1 MKKVLAMILC
11 AALTAASL
19 MGCGTEKKPA
29 DGAGAAKT
37 EGTADG
43 TADNAVEDAGDTV
56 VLKLG
61 MVDPDGSNFHKGAL
75 AIADEVSKAT
85 DGKVKIEV
93 FAGGQLG
100 NERDMYEGA
109 QMGTI
114 DMFAASNAVLTS
126 FVPEMAVLD
135 QPFLFETE
143 EQAHNVIDGK
153 VGELIAEKTEEQQI
167 HTVGWMDVGFR
178 NVFSTR
184 PVKTIDDFKGLKI
197 RTMENDIHIAAFNAF
212 GAIATPMASG
222 DVFTGL
228 QQGTIDAAENAVANL
243 IANRYY
249 EITKNV
255 TFTNHVFGFMGV
267 FVSDKAWN
275 QIPED
280 LREDFMA
287 GVKAGA
293 DLQRQYLVE
302 ANDSAKKELKDL
314 GVEFFEIPMDD
325 LREVVQPEMEQ
336 FGDRFDPEW
345 IDAIQGDM

>member
-1 MKKVLAMILC
+1 MKKIAKMAAGIL
-11 AALTAASL
+11 T
-19 MGCGTEKKPA
+19 GCGSGGQSEITEVG
-29 DGAGAAKT
+29 DSS
-37 EGTADG
+37 GTV
-43 TADNAVEDAGDTV
+43 T
-56 VLKLG
+56 LKLG
-61 MVDPDGSNFHKGAL
+61 MVDPDGSNFHEGAL

-85 DGKVKIEV
+85 GGKVKIEV

-114 DMFAASNAVLTS
+114 DMFTASNAVLTS
-126 FVPEMAVLD
+126 FIPEMAVLD

-178 NVFSTR
+178 NVFSVR
-184 PVKTIDDFKGLKI
+184 PVENVDDFEGLKI
-197 RTMENDIHIAAFNAF
+197 RTMENDIHIAAFNAL

-228 QQGTIDAAENAVANL
+228 QQGTIDAAENAIANL

-255 TFTNHVFGFMGV
+255 TMTNHIFGFMGV

-280 LREDFMA
+280 LRDEFLA
-287 GVKAGA
+287 GVEAGTK
-293 DLQRQYLVE
+293 LQRQYLVE
-302 ANDSAKKELKDL
+302 ANEAAKEELTEL
-314 GVEFFEIPMDD
+314 GVQFYEIPMDQM
-325 LREVVQPEMEQ
+325 RELVEPAMEE
-336 FGDRFDPEW
+336 FSDRMDPEW
-345 IDAIQGDM
+345 VEAIQGDM

>member
-1 MKKVLAMILC
+1 M
-11 AALTAASL
+11 ALFQQV
-19 MGCGTEKKPA
+19 G
-29 DGAGAAKT
+29 
-37 EGTADG
+37 
-43 TADNAVEDAGDTV
+43 
-56 VLKLG
+56 
-61 MVDPDGSNFHKGAL
+61 
-75 AIADEVSKAT
+75 IA
-85 DGKVKIEV
+85 
-93 FAGGQLG
+93 
-100 NERDMYEGA
+100 
-109 QMGTI
+109 
-114 DMFAASNAVLTS
+114 
-126 FVPEMAVLD
+126 P
-135 QPFLFETE
+135 
-143 EQAHNVIDGK
+143 
-153 VGELIAEKTEEQQI
+153 
-167 HTVGWMDVGFR
+167 
-178 NVFSTR
+178 
-184 PVKTIDDFKGLKI
+184 
-197 RTMENDIHIAAFNAF
+197 
-212 GAIATPMASG
+212 TPMA
-222 DVFTGL
+222 FTELYTGL

-267 FVSDKAWN
+267 FVSDKAWK